1 MRGLWGVLG
10 RGLSLFLLLLVSRLT
25 EQVVSSYERGK
36 VYCYDEFDATIKTKV
51 ESYPQVAD
59 PITSYRGAKYTGSGT
74 SFTASTCR
82 DVTTVKTTL
91 KVTDTDFVNNASD
104 SSNVP
109 TLEGIVM
116 ETFEEEFSSGTN
128 TVIKDRLNKVHVKLD
143 STPTGSVLFTVQFV
157 FKGHD
162 DTLKDT
168 VETEVTTVVLAD
180 EKLNDTWTVDTTGM
194 PFTALKCA
202 ANPPATP
209 ANGAATTTN
218 NFAGEMVTYTC
229 NTGYRPGGAVS
240 SVKSKCKDKGWTAIS
255 GLICEYNG
263 CQHAPPQVVDNGEIT
278 WNNSTVNGTKVIYS
292 CKTGFI
298 STVNPDPEVMCLDQ
312 IWNSLP
318 VGYNCLPNQ
327 FTNAE
332 KEEEFYFM
340 SVTIPSAAGLTL
352 GILLCLCCSRP
363 ESPLC
368 RCCSDKREGKNPSFA

>member
-10 RGLSLFLLLLVSRLT
+10 RGGLSLFQLLLVFRLT
-25 EQVVSSYERGK
+25 EQVQSTYERGK

-51 ESYPQVAD
+51 ESFPEVAD
-59 PITSYRGAKYTGSGT
+59 PMTSYNGAKYSGSGT

-82 DVTTVKTTL
+82 DVSTVKTTL
-91 KVTDTDFVNNASD
+91 KVTDTEFINNASD
-104 SSNVP
+104 ASQVP

-116 ETFEEEFSSGTN
+116 KTFEEEFSSGTN
-128 TVIKDRLNKVHVKLD
+128 TEIKERLNKIHVKLD
-143 STPTGSVLFTVQFV
+143 STPTGSVLFTLQFV

-162 DTLKDT
+162 DTLT
-168 VETEVTTVVLAD
+168 VESEVTTVVLAGG
-180 EKLNDTWTVDTTGM
+180 KLNDTWTVDTTGM
-194 PFTALKCA
+194 TFVALKCP

-229 NTGYRPGGAVS
+229 NTGYRLSTKTESLVFT
-240 SVKSKCKDKGWTAIS
+240 CKRDTLTWTAAQNTFS
-255 GLICEYNG
+255 CEE
-263 CQHAPPQVVDNGEIT
+263 ALEEL
-278 WNNSTVNGTKVIYS
+278 
-292 CKTGFI
+292 
-298 STVNPDPEVMCLDQ
+298 STVNPDPEVMCLNQ
-312 IWNSLP
+312 IWESLP
-318 VGYNCLPNQ
+318 DGYNCIPNT

-352 GILLCLCCSRP
+352 GILICLCCSRP

-368 RCCSDKREGKNPSFA
+368 RCCSDKRAGKNPSFA